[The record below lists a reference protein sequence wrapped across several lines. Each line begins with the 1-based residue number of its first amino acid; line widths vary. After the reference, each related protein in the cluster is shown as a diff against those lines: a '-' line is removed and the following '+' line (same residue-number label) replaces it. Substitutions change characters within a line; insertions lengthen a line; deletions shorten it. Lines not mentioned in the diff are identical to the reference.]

1 MTKKELEELL
11 IDANIE
17 VAQKVLKDLPR
28 KSSLEVAK
36 DWYNNLNGVKF
47 SDWGKDLFSYSAPIK
62 EIKIPTEMIRP
73 CLDND
78 KKAEH
83 ILVNY
88 LQRQLNKKEN
98 QFFFGANRIKELF
111 VKLESRSPKDYIQN
125 WPKEDYKAL
134 HNAQEIVDALL
145 GSMRTFEDLVFL
157 TKLKNEVILYIRP
170 FANLERRYE
179 WRVFVKD
186 GKVIGISQQFYKET
200 FSYNKKYL
208 NEIKRNVTYFMDN
221 ICIPNIKV
229 NNFVADLYVSGGTHY
244 KVGITKRFSDISII
258 ETNPYGLSD
267 PCLFETYDE
276 LESSKELLKY
286 NKE

>member
-17 VAQKVLKDLPR
+17 VAQKVLRDLPR
-28 KSSLEVAK
+28 KSSLEVAQ

-83 ILVNY
+83 IFVNY

-98 QFFFGANRIKELF
+98 QFFFGANRIRELF

-134 HNAQEIVDALL
+134 YNAQEIVDALL

-157 TKLKNEVILYIRP
+157 TQLKDEIILYIRP
-170 FANLERRYE
+170 FANLDRHCE
-179 WRVFVKD
+179 WRVFVKNK
-186 GKVIGISQQFYKET
+186 KVIGISQQFYKET
-200 FSYNKKYL
+200 FHYENKYIEKL
-208 NEIKRNVTYFMDN
+208 KRNIIYFMKN
-221 ICIPNIKV
+221 ICIPNIPV
-229 NNFVADLYVSGGTHY
+229 SNFVADLYVKNY
-244 KVGITKRFSDISII
+244 VYFSKIGKFIYLPSII
-258 ETNPYGLSD
+258 ETNPYELYD
-267 PCLFETYDE
+267 HCLFETYDNF
-276 LESSKELLKY
+276 ESSKELLKY

>member
-1 MTKKELEELL
+1 MTKAELTELL

-78 KKAEH
+78 KKTEH

-98 QFFFGANRIKELF
+98 QFFFGANRIKEIF

-134 HNAQEIVDALL
+134 HNAREIVDALL

-157 TKLKNEVILYIRP
+157 TQLKDKVILYIRP
-170 FANLERRYE
+170 FADLERRYE

-186 GKVIGISQQFYKET
+186 KKVIGISQQFYKET
-200 FSYNKKYL
+200 FSYNESYINILEKDIL
-208 NEIKRNVTYFMDN
+208 YFMN
-221 ICIPNIKV
+221 ETCIPNITV
-229 NNFVADLYVSGGTHY
+229 SNFVADLYVYNYIYLSNLGEF
-244 KVGITKRFSDISII
+244 ILFPSII

-267 PCLFETYDE
+267 PCLFETYDN

>member
-1 MTKKELEELL
+1 MTKAELTELL

-17 VAQKVLKDLPR
+17 VVQSVLHDLPR
-28 KSSLEVAK
+28 RSSLEIAQ

-47 SDWGKDLFSYSAPIK
+47 SDWGKDLFSYSFPIK
-62 EIKIPTEMIRP
+62 EIKIPTEIIEP
-73 CLDND
+73 CLHND

-88 LQRQLNKKEN
+88 LQRQLNKLEN

-125 WPKEDYKAL
+125 FPKEDYKSL

-157 TKLKNEVILYIRP
+157 VKIKDEVILYIRP
-170 FANLERRYE
+170 FADLERRYE

-186 GKVIGISQQFYKET
+186 RKVIGISQQFYKET

-208 NEIKRNVTYFMDN
+208 NEIKRSVTHFMDN

-229 NNFVADLYVSGGTHY
+229 DNFVADLYVSGGTHY
-244 KVGITKRFSDISII
+244 KPGITKRFLDISII

-267 PCLFETYDE
+267 SCLFETYDE
-276 LESSKELLKY
+276 LELRNEFLKY
-286 NKE
+286 NK

>member
-1 MTKKELEELL
+1 MTKAELTELL

-36 DWYNNLNGVKF
+36 DWYNNLNWVKF

-98 QFFFGANRIKELF
+98 QFFFGANRIKEIF

-134 HNAQEIVDALL
+134 HNAREIVDALL

-157 TKLKNEVILYIRP
+157 TQLKDKVILYIRP
-170 FANLERRYE
+170 FADLERRYE

-186 GKVIGISQQFYKET
+186 KKVIGISQQFYKET
-200 FSYNKKYL
+200 FSYN
-208 NEIKRNVTYFMDN
+208 
-221 ICIPNIKV
+221 
-229 NNFVADLYVSGGTHY
+229 
-244 KVGITKRFSDISII
+244 
-258 ETNPYGLSD
+258 
-267 PCLFETYDE
+267 
-276 LESSKELLKY
+276 
-286 NKE
+286 

>member
-1 MTKKELEELL
+1 MTKAELTELL

-17 VAQKVLKDLPR
+17 VVQSVLNDLPR
-28 KSSLEVAK
+28 KSSLEIAQ

-47 SDWGKDLFSYSAPIK
+47 SDWGKDLFSYSPPIK
-62 EIKIPTEMIRP
+62 EIKIPTEMIIL

-111 VKLESRSPKDYIQN
+111 VKLESRSPKDYIQD
-125 WPKEDYKAL
+125 WPKEEYKAL
-134 HNAQEIVDALL
+134 HNAGEIVDALL

-170 FANLERRYE
+170 FADLERRYE

-186 GKVIGISQQFYKET
+186 RKVIGISQQFYKET

-208 NEIKRNVTYFMDN
+208 NEIKRSVSYFMDN

-229 NNFVADLYVSGGTHY
+229 NSFVADLYVSGGTHY
-244 KVGITKRFSDISII
+244 KVGITKKFLDISII

-276 LESSKELLKY
+276 LELRNEFLKY
-286 NKE
+286 NK

>member
-1 MTKKELEELL
+1 MTKAELTELL

-17 VAQKVLKDLPR
+17 VAQKVLNDLPR

-36 DWYNNLNGVKF
+36 YWYNNLNGVKF
-47 SDWGKDLFSYSAPIK
+47 SDWGKELFSYSIPIK
-62 EIKIPTEMIRP
+62 EIKIPTEMIVP
-73 CLDND
+73 CLEND

-88 LQRQLNKKEN
+88 LQRQLNKIEN

-134 HNAQEIVDALL
+134 HNAEEIVDALL

-157 TKLKNEVILYIRP
+157 TKLKDEVILYVRP
-170 FANLERRYE
+170 FADLERRYE

-186 GKVIGISQQFYKET
+186 RKVIGISQ
-200 FSYNKKYL
+200 
-208 NEIKRNVTYFMDN
+208 
-221 ICIPNIKV
+221 
-229 NNFVADLYVSGGTHY
+229 
-244 KVGITKRFSDISII
+244 
-258 ETNPYGLSD
+258 
-267 PCLFETYDE
+267 
-276 LESSKELLKY
+276 
-286 NKE
+286 